1 MKSINPCLQWS
12 HATVVASLIVAAVS
26 GISFLLVELFVAP
39 EPVMAPFLLAQKIPL
54 LVGAS
59 NFLVALC
66 NFSIIYFFPMWFQ
79 TVMQTNAS
87 TAGGWLTSV
96 SLNQL

>member
-1 MKSINPCLQWS
+1 MTSSHLQWS
-12 HATVVASLIVAAVS
+12 DTTVAASLITAAVS
-26 GISFLLVELFVAP
+26 GMSFLVLELLIVP
-39 EPVMAPFLLAQKIPL
+39 EPVMAPFLLVQRIPV

-66 NFSIIYFFPMWFQ
+66 NFSIIYFYPMWFQ

-87 TAGGWLTSV
+87 MAGG
-96 SLNQL
+96 